1 MDDLETE
8 GRLAALAFTSQL
20 LGYNI
25 THHLF
30 QAHDMLRIV
39 NPLFRNYL
47 NVFISDLER
56 YLPLVDW
63 KIGN

>member
-1 MDDLETE
+1 LDDLEAE
-8 GRLAALAFTSQL
+8 DRLAALALTSQL

-25 THHLF
+25 ADHLF
-30 QAHDMLRIV
+30 QAHDMFRIV
-39 NPLFRNYL
+39 YPLFCNYL

-63 KIGN
+63 EIGD